1 MVDFPAMFDYQGVRA
16 HDKSSDRHLPRSAHD
31 SLGLAPLSSPPNF
44 TACSGNKQ
52 KKNAEWG
59 QRLRQ
64 KNLAGPGQESPIG
77 PMGTPQIIKCHRIST
92 IHHPFWDTPLGNL
105 RLIDF
110 RPKNLRSS
118 VPRALKCRTLGV
130 KGSFCFPHKI
140 PPG

>member
-1 MVDFPAMFDYQGVRA
+1 MFDYQGVRA
-16 HDKSSDRHLPRSAHD
+16 HDNSSDRHLPRSAHCSWTHRCRHHRT
-31 SLGLAPLSSPPNF
+31 SLPVAGTSR
-44 TACSGNKQ
+44 

-77 PMGTPQIIKCHRIST
+77 PMGTPKSSIVIGFPLYT
-92 IHHPFWDTPLGNL
+92 IHFGIPPLGNL